1 MAASTQVGVPMGTVP
16 LPPQN
21 LEAEE
26 YVLGAMMLSAQAI
39 EVVSD
44 VIDGGDFYRESHAKI
59 YRAALDLFQ
68 HGHPVDAITVADK
81 LDENGE
87 LEEIGGKERIREIAT
102 LVPATSN
109 AGHHARIVR
118 EMATLRGLTV
128 VGEGIQRLG
137 WERPGETPELVD
149 RAEQM
154 VFDLAQHR
162 IRGSFEHI
170 EVLVRETFEQIT
182 KMYES
187 GGQMTGTP
195 TGFRDID
202 SMTSGLQPGN
212 LIVVAGRPSMG
223 KSAFAL
229 GMASNLALHHGIPVA
244 VFTLEMSKVEVAQ
257 RLMCSEGRVELQRL
271 RTGRLSNEDWPR
283 LVKACDALTKAPIYV
298 DDTRLTTM
306 LEIRGKARRLKA
318 REPNLG
324 LIMIDYLQ
332 LMTSG
337 SNAENRVQE
346 VSQISRSLK
355 VLAGDL
361 EVPVLALSQLS
372 RAVESRTDKRPLL
385 SDLRESG
392 CLSGESRVYLPDEG
406 VYRTMRELVG
416 TSGFRVLAVDTDTWK
431 LEPRVVTNAFST
443 GVKPVYRL
451 TTRRGQ
457 SIRATGNHKFL
468 AFDGWRRLD
477 DLAPGMRLAAPRTLT
492 GPNNSTMTADELA
505 LLGHLIGDGCTLPRH
520 AIQYTSKDED
530 LAEHVAELA
539 TEVFGDAVNPR
550 VTRERT
556 WFQTYLP
563 ASRRLTHGVRNPIAA
578 WLDELGAFGLRAPEK
593 HVPARV
599 FEQGSSGIATF
610 LRHLWATDG
619 CVWPGRNGHYP
630 AVRYGSS
637 SERLTRDVQSLLLR
651 LGISS
656 TRSAVSMGARG
667 LPMHNLSVVGK
678 ANLERFVSE
687 VGGVGMR
694 KRTACAELQAQL
706 DQLAERSRDTL
717 PIAAWRTIVFPAMTR
732 AGVRHRDLWASINVA
747 CSGSSV
753 YTRGMSRGRASMVAT
768 AVRSEPLEALAT
780 SDVYWDEIVSVEPD
794 GEEEVFDLTVDG
806 LHNFV
811 AEDICAHNSIEQDS
825 DLVMFLYRDEYYN
838 DQSEDQGLAEVILA
852 KHRNGPI
859 GTEKLAFLKR
869 FAKFS
874 DLAPQHDSRSAAA

>member
-1 MAASTQVGVPMGTVP
+1 
-16 LPPQN
+16 
-21 LEAEE
+21 
-26 YVLGAMMLSAQAI
+26 MMLSANAI
-39 EVVSD
+39 ETVSEI
-44 VIDGGDFYRESHAKI
+44 IDAGDFYRESHAKI

-68 HGHPVDAITVADK
+68 RGFPVDAITVADK
-81 LDENGE
+81 LDESGE
-87 LEEIGGKERIREIAT
+87 LQLIGGKDRVREIAT

-128 VGEGIQRLG
+128 VGEDIQRLG

-170 EVLVRETFEQIT
+170 ENLVRESFEQIT

-195 TGFRDID
+195 TGFRDLD
-202 SMTSGLQPGN
+202 SLTSGLQPGN
-212 LIVVAGRPSMG
+212 LVVVAGRPSMG

-229 GMASNLALHHGIPVA
+229 GVASNLALHHAIPVA
-244 VFTLEMSKVEVAQ
+244 VFTLEMSKLEVAQ

-271 RTGRLSNEDWPR
+271 RTGRLTNEDWPR

-337 SNAENRVQE
+337 TNAENRVQE

-406 VYRTMRELVG
+406 VYRTMRELEG
-416 TSGFRVLAVDTDTWK
+416 TSGFRVLSVDTETWK
-431 LEPRVVTNAFST
+431 LEPRTVTNAFST
-443 GVKPVYRL
+443 GTKPVYRL

-457 SIRATGNHKFL
+457 TIRATGNHKFL

-477 DLAPGMRLAAPRTLT
+477 DLAPGMRLCVPRTLA
-492 GPNNSTMTADELA
+492 GPSKRTMTDAELA
-505 LLGHLIGDGCTLPRH
+505 LLGRLIGDGCTLPRH

-530 LAEHVAELA
+530 LAESCAALA
-539 TEVFGDAVNPR
+539 SEVFGDA
-550 VTRERT
+550 
-556 WFQTYLP
+556 WSSP
-563 ASRRLTHGVRNPIAA
+563 ASNANAPGSRPISPPPRTSRTECATRSRSGWTSLERSGFVRQISMSQSASFNKAAQLSRLSSGTCGRLTDASG
-578 WLDELGAFGLRAPEK
+578 RARPTIR
-593 HVPARV
+593 PC
-599 FEQGSSGIATF
+599 
-610 LRHLWATDG
+610 D
-619 CVWPGRNGHYP
+619 
-630 AVRYGSS
+630 
-637 SERLTRDVQSLLLR
+637 
-651 LGISS
+651 
-656 TRSAVSMGARG
+656 
-667 LPMHNLSVVGK
+667 
-678 ANLERFVSE
+678 
-687 VGGVGMR
+687 
-694 KRTACAELQAQL
+694 TALQA
-706 DQLAERSRDTL
+706 
-717 PIAAWRTIVFPAMTR
+717 
-732 AGVRHRDLWASINVA
+732 NV
-747 CSGSSV
+747 
-753 YTRGMSRGRASMVAT
+753 
-768 AVRSEPLEALAT
+768 LLAT
-780 SDVYWDEIVSVEPD
+780 SSRCYFGSGSLRP
-794 GEEEVFDLTVDG
+794 T
-806 LHNFV
+806 
-811 AEDICAHNSIEQDS
+811 
-825 DLVMFLYRDEYYN
+825 
-838 DQSEDQGLAEVILA
+838 
-852 KHRNGPI
+852 GP
-859 GTEKLAFLKR
+859 
-869 FAKFS
+869 
-874 DLAPQHDSRSAAA
+874 SRWG